1 MAWLGLALLLVAV
14 PANAAEV
21 LVGMMDGVEVDAF
34 HQTLAAAG
42 YPCTRDLLRGRVHV
56 VALAEGET
64 VRAACRR
71 LEVLPEVRY
80 CEANGE
86 VRAQTIPPGDPLF
99 DQQGYLQ
106 QINAEAVWSKTVGS
120 PQVTVAV
127 LDSGVDLNHPDL
139 VDNIASDGLNIVDC
153 SATDLQCAPAQDD
166 DTLQSHGTHVAGL
179 IGAVGDNGAGIAG
192 LNWAVS
198 LLAVKVLHQGSGTVA
213 DVAEGIEA
221 AVDAGADVI
230 NASFGVG
237 GTSGNGLCDAVTYA
251 RTHGVMVAAAA
262 GNGACDPRQSSCMPT
277 ARDIDADPEFPASC
291 TQDNL
296 IAVTA
301 VDGSDSWV
309 DGLFN
314 WGVTSVDLAAPG
326 DALLSTKAGDDYQTL
341 TGTSQATALVTGAM
355 ALLLAQEPGLSVTE
369 LRSRILKAVDV
380 LPALTGRC
388 ATGGRLNLDKLFSS
402 SSTTDAD
409 GDGLVD
415 ASDNCPN
422 IANADQSDCDG
433 DGVGDVCDA
442 TPQCNPGQDDTDGDG
457 VVDANDNCP
466 LDANA
471 DQGDCDGDG
480 VGNVCDT
487 TAGCDESGGGGG
499 GCHAAPGGSFG
510 SASASAGLFLLP
522 LGVVA
527 GWRRWRRHERRPIF
541 AFGFETDDE

>member
-1 MAWLGLALLLVAV
+1 MGGRTASAT
-14 PANAAEV
+14 EV
-21 LVGMMDGVEVDAF
+21 LVGMVDGVEVDAF
-34 HQTLAAAG
+34 HGTLVAAG
-42 YPCTRDLLRGRVHV
+42 YACTRDLLRGRVHV

-64 VRAACRR
+64 VRAACRQ
-71 LEVLPEVRY
+71 LEALPEVRY

-106 QINAEAVWSKTVGS
+106 QINAEAAWPRTVGS

-139 VDNIASDGLNIVDC
+139 ADNIASDGLNVVDC
-153 SATDLQCAPAQDD
+153 SAIDLQCAPAQDD
-166 DTLQSHGTHVAGL
+166 DTFQSHGTHVAGL

-237 GTSGNGLCDAVTYA
+237 GSTGNGLCDAVVYA
-251 RTHGVMVAAAA
+251 RGQGVMVAAAA
-262 GNGACDPRQSSCMPT
+262 GNGDCDPRDPKCTPT
-277 ARDIDADPEFPASC
+277 ARDIDAEPEFPASC
-291 TQDNL
+291 TEDNL

-301 VDGSDSWV
+301 VDGSDGWV

-326 DALLSTKAGDDYQTL
+326 DALLSTKAGNDYQVL
-341 TGTSQATALVTGAM
+341 TGTSQATALVSGAV
-355 ALLLAQEPGLSVTE
+355 ALLLADEPGLTVTE

-388 ATGGRLNLDKLFSS
+388 ATGGRLNLAKLFASS
-402 SSTTDAD
+402 SNSDAD
-409 GDGLVD
+409 GDGVVD
-415 ASDNCPN
+415 ASDNCPTV
-422 IANADQSDCDG
+422 ANTDQGDCDG
-433 DGVGDVCDA
+433 DGVGDVCDT
-442 TPQCNPGQDDTDGDG
+442 TPRCDPTSDDTDEDG
-457 VVDANDNCP
+457 VVDADDNCP
-466 LDANA
+466 LNANA

-480 VGNVCDT
+480 IGNVCDT

-499 GCHAAPGGSFG
+499 CRAAPGGSVG
-510 SASASAGLFLLP
+510 SSAASGGLLLLP
-522 LGVVA
+522 LGGIA
-527 GWRRWRRHERRPIF
+527 GWRRWRHYPW
-541 AFGFETDDE
+541 